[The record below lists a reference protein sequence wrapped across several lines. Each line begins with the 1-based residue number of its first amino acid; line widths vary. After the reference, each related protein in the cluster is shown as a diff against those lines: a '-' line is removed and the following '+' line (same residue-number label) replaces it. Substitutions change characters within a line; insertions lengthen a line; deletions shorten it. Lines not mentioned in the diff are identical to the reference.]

1 MTDALTI
8 DSQLA
13 VVSARLHI
21 HLLQPRQSHQGEERL
36 SFPFYKDGE
45 PSSLSALPHACSF
58 SERSSFKGP
67 QRVLTQGRGWRP
79 TLPTPHLGLTSEV
92 PRRQLRGRGCPR
104 PRLGGGGGGR
114 LTGGSQPQE
123 MQRKRKRQPLG
134 LGEGR
139 AGPAPTSSS
148 SPGPHQP
155 LPFHQCPP
163 SQSPPLF
170 PPFIPLL
177 LPWFPG
183 EEQRHKGKINRTEGG
198 LGGAFQS

>member
-92 PRRQLRGRGCPR
+92 PRRQLRGRDCPR

-114 LTGGSQPQE
+114 LPGGPNPKKCRERERGSPWAWG
-123 MQRKRKRQPLG
+123 RGGLDLHPPLPS
-134 LGEGR
+134 
-139 AGPAPTSSS
+139 AQAPTNLSHSIS
-148 SPGPHQP
+148 AP
-155 LPFHQCPP
+155 LPN
-163 SQSPPLF
+163 
-170 PPFIPLL
+170 L
-177 LPWFPG
+177 LPSSLHLSHSCCPG
-183 EEQRHKGKINRTEGG
+183 FLERNRDTK
-198 LGGAFQS
+198 AR